1 MSKKD
6 VYALSSVSIMS
17 FVIPSKAFTM
27 LYRCDLK
34 YWKAFPPI
42 RELSSELCYN
52 ILQMVSIRVT
62 SASQPGEESRT
73 ATIVGASCP
82 GSQGIFP
89 TSGVRG

>member
-1 MSKKD
+1 MKTQILALCRRERKKNVMSKKD

-73 ATIVGASCP
+73 LLP
-82 GSQGIFP
+82 
-89 TSGVRG
+89 